1 LKNLIQFYIFTYKDS
16 NINDIVCI
24 IKAKHTDVLVSKY
37 IEIEKLDI
45 SDLYSD
51 IVKLNKIISIFRTYV
66 MDNSVN
72 KKTTY
77 EGFYTDKSI
86 NNNLYNMLINDCNFE
101 KELVNGKNNI
111 AKLKFNK

>member
-1 LKNLIQFYIFTYKDS
+1 
-16 NINDIVCI
+16 
-24 IKAKHTDVLVSKY
+24 
-37 IEIEKLDI
+37 
-45 SDLYSD
+45 
-51 IVKLNKIISIFRTYV
+51 